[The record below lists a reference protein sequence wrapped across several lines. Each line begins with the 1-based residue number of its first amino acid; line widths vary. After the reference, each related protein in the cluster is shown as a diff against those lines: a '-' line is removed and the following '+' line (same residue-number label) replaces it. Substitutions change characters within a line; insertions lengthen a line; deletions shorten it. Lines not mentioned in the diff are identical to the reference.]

1 MGKKGSSGSRGIALL
16 EVMFAACVLTITLGG
31 VVGGVRAIEH
41 TSAVASEKR
50 AAVAEFASIMDA
62 IRQISASQ
70 IFDTDPD
77 RFFRPKSGLISIAV
91 RDKDGAFVALPLAP
105 EKSRT
110 DFPVPLDVRVG
121 YTDDPVN
128 SRWTLS
134 ARALLV
140 R

>member
-16 EVMFAACVLTITLGG
+16 EVMFAACVLTITLGS

-50 AAVAEFASIMDA
+50 AAVAAFASIMDEA
-62 IRQISASQ
+62 RQISASQ

-77 RFFRPKSGLISIAV
+77 QLLRNRGGLVRITV
-91 RDKDGAFVALPLAP
+91 RDKDGVFVALPLAP
-105 EKSRT
+105 EKPRS
-110 DFPVPLDVRVG
+110 DFPVPLDVCV
-121 YTDDPVN
+121 TFADDWEN
-128 SRWTLS
+128 SRWALS